1 MYKYVCLLAT
11 MPLRCTAIWIVT
23 AHWLVWHLGV
33 ATLGIALA
41 ISLAIGGSCSTVGTT
56 AAAVGLLP
64 LAIAR
69 LL

>member
-1 MYKYVCLLAT
+1 

-41 ISLAIGGSCSTVGTT
+41 ISLAIGGSRSTVGTT